1 MKLAVPTATIL
12 DDCNSLLIE
21 CLKDN
26 TKKENKM
33 EDYQLAATWAKEKG
47 HDENIE
53 FHGIVSTQDDK
64 ECKPDNLRMIAIA
77 IDRFAKERENKYPI
91 LINTES

>member
-1 MKLAVPTATIL
+1 MKFPQQKLKLAVPTATIL
-12 DDCNSLLIE
+12 GDCNSLLIE

-26 TKKENKM
+26 TEKENEM

-53 FHGIVSTQDDK
+53 YHAIVSTQDDK
-64 ECKPDNLRMIAIA
+64 FKSASQTTYE
-77 IDRFAKERENKYPI
+77 
-91 LINTES
+91 